1 MTNKRT
7 NNKSDNDTV
16 KIGLIDKL
24 KIFFKKKSNKVNS
37 KKNKI
42 RKNTRSKKKRF
53 VNGRFTVD
61 ILDLL
66 IIIVVTVIISS
77 VFTGFILN
85 FQYRETFS
93 YLKNNKV
100 SSEDING
107 FIEIYTEVVDNFY
120 EEVDQKG
127 MIDAALDGMLE
138 YLEDNYSIHLNKEQT
153 DELSQSLDGT
163 YQGIGVLVYGNVVNK
178 VYDNS
183 PAFEAGIKVNDEIV
197 GINDFEVTMN
207 NFDEA
212 TSHLSN
218 DEDNIIKV
226 KRDDKVLSFSIK
238 VGEVYL
244 PSTSE
249 EIIISKDKRIGYISL
264 STFSANSSA
273 DFQESLIRLNSDE
286 GIDSLIID
294 LRGNTGG
301 YLSSA
306 SNIANIFLK
315 KGQVIYSLDNKDG
328 KSTYKDDTNESM
340 DIDVVVLINQVSASA
355 SEVLASALKDSYGAT
370 LVGMTSFG
378 KGTVQTTK
386 KYGDTIVKY
395 TSAKWLRPNGECV
408 DGIGITPDYEVE
420 VKIKDNVVYDKQL
433 DKAIELLN

>member
-42 RKNTRSKKKRF
+42 RKNMRSKKKRF